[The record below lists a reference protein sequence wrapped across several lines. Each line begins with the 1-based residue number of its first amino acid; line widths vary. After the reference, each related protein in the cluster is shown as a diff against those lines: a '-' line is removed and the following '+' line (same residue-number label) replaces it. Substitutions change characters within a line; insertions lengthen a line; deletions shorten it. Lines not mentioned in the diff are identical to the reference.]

1 MSPFDWFAQVRR
13 GTYEEAR
20 SWVGRKSAA
29 RVCENVVDWSQIKA
43 YCAAIEDANPIY
55 WDESVARDLRGGITA
70 PPGMLLVWLMELPW
84 RPGGPRA
91 ASSFA
96 LEVPLPGDTLI
107 NVSTESEFF
116 APIRLADQLHVQEEV
131 ESISSEKRTTLGV
144 GHFITTLTV
153 FWNQHGERV
162 ATNRNVLFR
171 FRADREGTRP

>member
-1 MSPFDWFAQVRR
+1 MSPFDWFAQVRQ

-20 SWVGRKSAA
+20 LWIGRKSPV

-43 YCAAIEDANPIY
+43 YCAAVEDANPIY
-55 WDESVARDLRGGITA
+55 WDETVARDLRGGITA
-70 PPGMLLVWLMELPW
+70 PPGMLLVWSMELPW

-91 ASSFA
+91 ANFFA

-116 APIRLADQLHVQEEV
+116 RPMRLGDQLRIQEEV
-131 ESISSEKRTTLGV
+131 ESISSEKHTALGV
-144 GHFITTLTV
+144 GHFITTLAV
-153 FWNQHGERV
+153 FHNQDDQLV

-171 FRADREGTRP
+171 FRADGEGTR